1 MLFNSIDFL
10 LFFPI
15 VVAIYFIIPKKIRYI
30 WLLITSYYFYMGWNP
45 KYACLIAF
53 STVITYMSSILI
65 EKSQNAGKVFLK
77 KACLVGSLISNL
89 GILFVFKYANFFLHN
104 INVVMTRIGFHTIDR
119 NIDLLLPMGIS
130 FYTFQTLGY
139 TFDVYGGKIKAEKN
153 IFKYALYVSFFPQLV
168 AGPIER
174 STNLLPQIQN
184 VDKIRVWNYER
195 VRNGL
200 LLMAWGFFQ
209 KLFIA
214 DRVSLLVNNV
224 INNYSKYG
232 FVELSLASV
241 LFAVQIYCDFG
252 GYTNIARGAAKVMGF
267 ELMNNFAQPYLATNI
282 KDFWRRWHISL
293 TSWFTDYIYI
303 PLGGNRKGVLRKYLN
318 TLIVFGISG
327 FWHGASWN
335 YVVWGMLHAFFQ
347 IIGDLK
353 SRCYAKIVKNKKR
366 VTFST
371 RLRKIII
378 TFLLTNFAWI
388 FFVCNG
394 TRQAFGVIKN
404 MFTCFQTTS
413 ILELGLDRCNWLL
426 LIIGIA
432 ILVVV
437 DVIREK
443 GISIFSVVLK
453 QEAWFR
459 WIIYLVLL
467 WLTIMFGI
475 YGKSYD
481 TSTFIYF
488 QF

>member
-119 NIDLLLPMGIS
+119 NIDLLLPVGIS
-130 FYTFQTLGY
+130 FYTFQALGY

-303 PLGGNRKGVLRKYLN
+303 PLG
-318 TLIVFGISG
+318 
-327 FWHGASWN
+327 A
-335 YVVWGMLHAFFQ
+335 
-347 IIGDLK
+347 
-353 SRCYAKIVKNKKR
+353 
-366 VTFST
+366 
-371 RLRKIII
+371 
-378 TFLLTNFAWI
+378 FLLSN
-388 FFVCNG
+388 
-394 TRQAFGVIKN
+394 K
-404 MFTCFQTTS
+404 
-413 ILELGLDRCNWLL
+413 
-426 LIIGIA
+426 
-432 ILVVV
+432 
-437 DVIREK
+437 
-443 GISIFSVVLK
+443 
-453 QEAWFR
+453 
-459 WIIYLVLL
+459 
-467 WLTIMFGI
+467 
-475 YGKSYD
+475 
-481 TSTFIYF
+481 
-488 QF
+488 